1 MSSQQDYRI
10 NDRIRLSPVRVISA
24 DGTQVGILSTDD
36 ARRMATEA
44 ELDLV
49 EVGPRERPPICKIM
63 DYGKFRYEQGKKEKS
78 QRKNAVRNETK
89 EVRLRPNTDTADLK
103 RLIEK
108 AREFLQK
115 GHQTQVT
122 MMLRGRQLAKTG
134 DAVGIMRGIAEQ
146 LSEDG
151 KLDKSPVLNGRRI
164 IMILCPQKS

>member
-10 NDRIRLSPVRVISA
+10 NDRIRLSPVRVIAA

-36 ARRMATEA
+36 ARRMANEA

-63 DYGKFRYEQGKKEKS
+63 DYGKFRYEQGKKEKV
-78 QRKNAVRNETK
+78 QRKNAARNETK
-89 EVRLRPNTDTADLK
+89 EVRVRPNTDTADLK
-103 RLIEK
+103 RLTEK

-134 DAVGIMRGIAEQ
+134 DAVGMMRGIAEQ
-146 LSEDG
+146 LTADG
-151 KLDKSPVLNGRRI
+151 KLDKPPTLNGRRI
-164 IMILCPQKS
+164 IMILCPQKA